1 MLEQHFTWL
10 MNKSYSHVHELLHLY
25 SPSPSL
31 HSASDTRISCVP
43 RVCRRTLGERSFQY
57 IGPVIWNSLSFS
69 VRHATSLSSFKSKLK
84 TYLFSS
90 AYWFLAFFLLFPS
103 NPWLLCLCFYGVCV
117 CVCVCVCV
125 RVRVGV
131 WGCLWVCA
139 CGCGMLICFVS
150 ALGSHEMGRHKLPII
165 ILLFLLL
172 LAAVPDLQ
180 MEMNQ
185 SINTYF
191 MALPFS
197 SLEARHSPI
206 VLWGFAIC
214 PNTPWSRDHTM
225 HTAASAL
232 SKLSIL
238 PLYYIY

>member
-1 MLEQHFTWL
+1 MITML
-10 MNKSYSHVHELLHLY
+10 V
-25 SPSPSL
+25 
-31 HSASDTRISCVP
+31 
-43 RVCRRTLGERSFQY
+43 
-57 IGPVIWNSLSFS
+57 
-69 VRHATSLSSFKSKLK
+69 
-84 TYLFSS
+84 
-90 AYWFLAFFLLFPS
+90 FFA
-103 NPWLLCLCFYGVCV
+103 
-117 CVCVCVCV
+117 VCVCV
-125 RVRVGV
+125 RACGFGCVE
-131 WGCLWVCA
+131 CLWVCL

-206 VLWGFAIC
+206 VL
-214 PNTPWSRDHTM
+214 
-225 HTAASAL
+225 
-232 SKLSIL
+232 
-238 PLYYIY
+238 